1 VRYFA
6 KEILVAAVVA
16 SMVIVPAS
24 AANSA
29 PSNSGAKASS
39 TSNPAG
45 KANSKASPKALGLI
59 VESSGATL
67 DSSEAAIG
75 TTVFAGDALETQAGG
90 LMRVRVG
97 SSQLYLLAASAA
109 TLVQPDATPQAHV
122 LRGSVGFSTLA
133 SNQFELE
140 TPVGVIRSE
149 AAAYGQ
155 VRVVG
160 PEEIVV
166 TSLHGNLTIELDG
179 DVHMIENGK
188 SYDVTIEPDGQAT
201 SDNAQVTPVKRHRR
215 IKLAAIIV
223 VGTEAV
229 VGYYLWRWETESCHN
244 FSN

>member
-1 VRYFA
+1 MRYFA
-6 KEILVAAVVA
+6 KEILVAAVVG

-29 PSNSGAKASS
+29 PSNSTTKTNS
-39 TSNPAG
+39 TSISGG
-45 KANSKASPKALGLI
+45 KTNSKSTPKSLGLI

-109 TLVQPDATPQAHV
+109 TLIQPEVTPQAHI

-133 SNQFELE
+133 PNQLELD
-140 TPVGVIRSE
+140 TAVGVIRSE
-149 AAAYGQ
+149 AAGYGQ
-155 VRVVG
+155 IRVVG

-166 TSLHGNLTIELDG
+166 TSMRGNLTIDLDG
-179 DVHMIENGK
+179 DIHTIESGK
-188 SYDVTIEPDGQAT
+188 SYDVTIQPDGQT
-201 SDNAQVTPVKRHRR
+201 GSDNAQVTPVKRHRR